1 MSVAAAFDAVAGEY
15 DAARR
20 RLVPCFA
27 AFYGTARELV
37 AEWGP
42 APGARV
48 LDLGAG
54 TGLLAAMIRA
64 SHPDCVLTLVDVAPA
79 MLDEARHRL
88 GEQGGTAFLVADYAT
103 ACLGGPYDLVV
114 SALSIHHLPDCD
126 KQRLFGRI
134 HTASRQAGC
143 SSTPTRSLHLRPSSS
158 CVPMPAGGPRPLPLD
173 QAKPSLQPP
182 RPAWPTIAAPRSRT
196 SSPGCGPP
204 GSPKSTAPSRP
215 GASRSTAA
223 AGRRCPPRRRTP
235 APRVPPALRT
245 S

>member
-54 TGLLAAMIRA
+54 TGLLAAMVRA
-64 SHPDCVLTLVDVAPA
+64 SHPDCLLTLVDVAPA
-79 MLDEARHRL
+79 MLDQARQRL
-88 GEQGGTAFLVADYAT
+88 GEQDGTIFLVADYAT

-134 HTASRQAGC
+134 HTALAPGGLFVNADQVLAP
-143 SSTPTRSLHLRPSSS
+143 TPELELR
-158 CVPMPAGGPRPLPLD
+158 AYARWRA
-173 QAKPSLQPP
+173 Q
-182 RPAWPTIAAPRSRT
+182 
-196 SSPGCGPP
+196 
-204 GSPKSTAPSRP
+204 
-215 GASRSTAA
+215 AA
-223 AGRRCPPRRRTP
+223 ALGSSQAELAAAEARMAHDRCATLEDQLSWLRAAGFAEVDCAFKAWRFAVYSGRR
-235 APRVPPALRT
+235 AEVP